1 MKIVQYNEYIVG
13 TVDTDGLVL
22 WHQGV
27 NNYSANAECVPMH
40 FQLFMGQLL
49 EVSELWFFFADFYN
63 TIPQRILRR
72 FVHS

>member
-27 NNYSANAECVPMH
+27 NNYSANGECAPMH
-40 FQLFMGQLL
+40 FQLFMVNSWKCLNCDFFC
-49 EVSELWFFFADFYN
+49 WF
-63 TIPQRILRR
+63 L
-72 FVHS
+72 